1 MKEEK
6 KKRADW
12 GVKKTDYINDSKA
25 FFFCPPAMIFHHFP
39 LPLCR
44 FCYPIEE
51 NVITLSSYTS
61 PADRVCDKLK
71 CCKIRIA
78 QYLCNS
84 MQIPPDASDVLCS
97 PDGEESGRRECQEN
111 WPLKQRR
118 LNKTK
123 PSAYLNVWGR
133 RGFTSEQ
140 SCSNMRYL
148 HSVQLP
154 SHCGLGKQYSSP
166 TLPPL
171 PKKNLHPN

>member
-1 MKEEK
+1 
-6 KKRADW
+6 
-12 GVKKTDYINDSKA
+12 
-25 FFFCPPAMIFHHFP
+25 MIFHHFP

-44 FCYPIEE
+44 FCYPIKE
-51 NVITLSSYTS
+51 NVVTLSSYTS
-61 PADRVCDKLK
+61 PTDRVCDKRK

-84 MQIPPDASDVLCS
+84 MQILPDASDVLCS

-111 WPLKQRR
+111 WPLKRRR

-171 PKKNLHPN
+171 PKKTSTQISLSLASYKDLSMNEGFC